1 MSDTWLRRFVVLA
14 VALLIVHQ
22 IGAWMYSA
30 FGISAGI
37 LAAVLVAAVSFFSA
51 RMASV
56 GGGNTAWFLVPTLLF
71 TVILLV
77 AKSWAFLTAEK
88 SWWDRS
94 VEFAPF
100 VIGFAAPVLLLLLVY
115 AGLRNRTIPNSNE
128 TAKRA
133 LHTDATP

>member
-14 VALLIVHQ
+14 IALLIVHQ
-22 IGAWMYSA
+22 MGAWMYSA
-30 FGISAGI
+30 FGIAAGI
-37 LAAVLVAAVSFFSA
+37 LAAALVAAVSFFSA

-56 GGGNTAWFLVPTLLF
+56 GGGNAAWFLVPTLLF
-71 TVILLV
+71 AVIPLA
-77 AKSWAFLTAEK
+77 AKLWTFLTVEK

-100 VIGFAAPVLLLLLVY
+100 LIGFAAPVLLLLLVY
-115 AGLRNRTIPNSNE
+115 AGLRNRTVQNLNG

-133 LHTDATP
+133 LHADAMP

>member
-14 VALLIVHQ
+14 VALLIVRQ

-56 GGGNTAWFLVPTLLF
+56 GVRRT
-71 TVILLV
+71 
-77 AKSWAFLTAEK
+77 AKSH
-88 SWWDRS
+88 DP
-94 VEFAPF
+94 EFE
-100 VIGFAAPVLLLLLVY
+100 
-115 AGLRNRTIPNSNE
+115 RDS
-128 TAKRA
+128 
-133 LHTDATP
+133 

>member
-1 MSDTWLRRFVVLA
+1 
-14 VALLIVHQ
+14 
-22 IGAWMYSA
+22 MYSA

-56 GGGNTAWFLVPTLLF
+56 GGGNTAWFLVPTLLL
-71 TVILLV
+71 TVLLLA
-77 AKSWAFLTAEK
+77 AKSWTFLTVEK

-100 VIGFAAPVLLLLLVY
+100 VFGFAAPVLLLLSVY
-115 AGLRNRTIPNSNE
+115 AGLRNRTIPNLNG
-128 TAKRA
+128 TANRA